1 MTISMTQ
8 SESLNTIISY
18 KCGLDERGVMAFLER
33 VGSEGL
39 GAGWL
44 ASRCA
49 ASRIVGQ
56 RSNAKLLVIQEWGTA

>member
-8 SESLNTIISY
+8 TESLNTIISY
-18 KCGLDERGVMAFLER
+18 KCGLDERGEMAFLER

-39 GAGWL
+39 GAGWS

-49 ASRIVGQ
+49 VGQ
-56 RSNAKLLVIQEWGTA
+56 EQ